1 MANKEI
7 LDLTA
12 ATPALADS
20 FEFQVAAGGAGSSKR
35 STGTALQGTLVTSG
49 AVVAALGY
57 TPANAA
63 TAAPGGSNT
72 QVQFNDSGAFGGD
85 PGFVYNKTTNLLT
98 LSDAASVGTESS
110 LPAVLQSWTNFG
122 AGTYGVAIAAPA
134 KVGLSVE
141 ASSGSGIGLGI
152 YSVAGTNDGG
162 GCTGIESDVVGFGS
176 AAASGITAF
185 SASVTTKN
193 TAAISVGVGLDVAS
207 VNVVGGGSVGTM
219 YGVRV
224 QDQISAGVNYSCW
237 FGAGLYHFD
246 ALTASSLVL
255 TNASKNL
262 TSVALPGSASVFL
275 DGTGAFST
283 PAGAGTVTHTG
294 NLTANALV
302 LGNAVAD
309 VTALGSLGTATTV
322 LHGNASG
329 PPTFGAVDLAADTTG
344 VLPFLIDPRKTT
356 TEAVTSASSGELV
369 TFNNASAVA
378 ASIANATGGL
388 GDGFMCMLKNLGAGL
403 VTLTATTATIDGA
416 ATLLIPQGAS
426 FLLYSKGGNYFTMS
440 FESEN
445 QKIGQVSLAV
455 GDGVNALAANAQS
468 FVFPCEFSGTIIGWG
483 ITADAGTCTA
493 KFCRK
498 ATGTAIP
505 TISDS
510 INTSGVQLTTGT
522 AVRSSTVSDFT
533 SVAVAAGDF
542 FIVILTAVSG
552 MKNAVCTLR
561 IRKN

>member
-1 MANKEI
+1 MANKTIFQLSPLTLALTTEFEAQ
-7 LDLTA
+7 LTA
-12 ATPALADS
+12 NGASGKTTAQAILNLIT
-20 FEFQVAAGGAGSSKR
+20 GGIIN
-35 STGTALQGTLVTSG
+35 T
-49 AVVAALGY
+49 ALGY
-57 TPANAA
+57 TAANAA
-63 TAAPGGSNT
+63 TLTALASAISTVGYSGAYADLTGKPSLAAIATSGSATDLSAGTVPAARMPAFTGDVTTSAGTVANTLANTAVAPGS
-72 QVQFNDSGAFGGD
+72 
-85 PGFVYNKTTNLLT
+85 YTNANIT
-98 LSDAASVGTESS
+98 VDAKGRVT
-110 LPAVLQSWTNFG
+110 
-122 AGTYGVAIAAPA
+122 
-134 KVGLSVE
+134 
-141 ASSGSGIGLGI
+141 
-152 YSVAGTNDGG
+152 
-162 GCTGIESDVVGFGS
+162 
-176 AAASGITAF
+176 AAANGT
-185 SASVTTKN
+185 
-193 TAAISVGVGLDVAS
+193 
-207 VNVVGGGSVGTM
+207 GGGS
-219 YGVRV
+219 
-224 QDQISAGVNYSCW
+224 
-237 FGAGLYHFD
+237 
-246 ALTASSLVL
+246 
-255 TNASKNL
+255 
-262 TSVALPGSASVFL
+262 
-275 DGTGAFST
+275 
-283 PAGAGTVTHTG
+283 GTVTHTG
-294 NLTANALV
+294 NLTANALI

-309 VTALGSLGTATTV
+309 VTALGSLGTTTTV

-344 VLPFLIDPRKTT
+344 VLPFLVDPRTTT

-468 FVFPCEFSGTIIGWG
+468 FVFPCEFSGTIVGWG